1 MKPAPHPLRLAILA
15 AIAASTALPALAQ
28 EAEPPPA
35 PGPTTLDRVEVTGSR
50 IKRTDLETSSPVAVI
65 DR

>member
-35 PGPTTLDRVEVTGSR
+35 PGPTTLDRVAPAS
-50 IKRTDLETSSPVAVI
+50 
-65 DR
+65 